1 MTGDVSGKHASSR
14 DKQDDPDVPP
24 ARRQPAAPS
33 RGHGMSQGAW
43 STVKELFRRFSQDHC
58 SAFAAA
64 LSFYGILAIIP
75 TLVVALAAVAFLLRS
90 PHEALLRLQELVIS
104 LLPGSAAQ
112 ETVQQVLTQASVE
125 KSVATLIHTRGIAFL
140 IGLMSLL
147 WVSLQIFVNAAP
159 AMNAAFA
166 VEEQRGWVK
175 LRLVALG
182 LLTGTGVLFLLS
194 FLSTSGPGFVRRL
207 HFSWLGLSQHVPW
220 SIDAF
225 FALVALAIN
234 VSMFALIYK
243 FLPNAPTTWRQVFA
257 GGGLA
262 GMLWE
267 LAKKAFAYYLAH
279 FSHYDKV
286 YGTLVGLVILL
297 LWIDYTSLILLLGAE
312 AAALY
317 GDLRAFP
324 PRSIAPRETAWPGAP
339 HPSVAGKFG
348 PSPGAPLPAS
358 TPPVDSRPSFF
369 ASCPW
374 FPGYSQHCCPHTDD
388 CRQQL

>member
-1 MTGDVSGKHASSR
+1 
-14 DKQDDPDVPP
+14 
-24 ARRQPAAPS
+24 
-33 RGHGMSQGAW
+33 
-43 STVKELFRRFSQDHC
+43 
-58 SAFAAA
+58 
-64 LSFYGILAIIP
+64 
-75 TLVVALAAVAFLLRS
+75 
-90 PHEALLRLQELVIS
+90 
-104 LLPGSAAQ
+104 
-112 ETVQQVLTQASVE
+112 VE
-125 KSVATLIHTRGIAFL
+125 KSVATLIHTRSIAYL

-182 LLTGTGVLFLLS
+182 LLTGTGVLFVLS
-194 FLSTSGPGFVRRL
+194 FLSNSGPGFVRRL

-234 VSMFALIYK
+234 VTMFALIYK
-243 FLPNAPTTWRQVFA
+243 FLPNAPTTWRQAFA
-257 GGGLA
+257 GGGVA

-267 LAKKAFAYYLAH
+267 LAKEGFAYYLAH
-279 FSHYDKV
+279 FSHYDKL
-286 YGTLVGLVILL
+286 YGTLGGLVILL

-324 PRSIAPRETAWPGAP
+324 SGASPPGTRPGQGTPTIGSRQVCPYGIRATLVP
-339 HPSVAGKFG
+339 AG
-348 PSPGAPLPAS
+348 
-358 TPPVDSRPSFF
+358 SRPTGWRRSPVGAGTDIAG
-369 ASCPW
+369 ASREARP
-374 FPGYSQHCCPHTDD
+374 
-388 CRQQL
+388 